1 MIGQI
6 WRTIV
11 TAKPYLVIFFI
22 ISSIVSLLISFSEIP
37 HFNYNTPLGMI
48 VFRLCMS
55 YISSF
60 IFYFIVVH
68 VPKQKDRDY
77 IYQYIKN
84 DVCNVVD
91 YGKNLSKHLRDES
104 KISFD
109 KYPDKTNILLICK
122 AVKGDSVI
130 KNEKLISL
138 MLQYKLKTLADI
150 YDIYSKMPFI
160 EGKLIYLIDNIK
172 DCLYFDRLD
181 NYNVEIH
188 GDDLAY
194 FHIPLIMYFES
205 IQELDE
211 YVDDKFKYYK
221 RRKPL
226 PKEIKKL
233 IKKGNY

>member
-1 MIGQI
+1 MIKQI
-6 WRTIV
+6 WRTII
-11 TAKPYLVIFFI
+11 TAKTYLVIFFI
-22 ISSIVSLLISFSEIP
+22 ISSILSLLISFSEIP
-37 HFNYNTPLGMI
+37 NFNYNTPLGMI

-68 VPKQKDRDY
+68 IPKQKDRDY

-91 YGKNLSKHLRDES
+91 YGKNLSKHLKEES
-104 KISFD
+104 KISFE
-109 KYPDKTNILLICK
+109 KYPDKNNILNICK
-122 AVKGDSVI
+122 SVKSDSTI
-130 KNEKLISL
+130 KNEKLLAL
-138 MLQYKLKTLADI
+138 MLQYKLRTFADI
-150 YDIYSKMPFI
+150 DDIYSKIPFI
-160 EGKLIYLIDNIK
+160 DGELIYLIDNIK
-172 DCLYFDRLD
+172 DCLYFDRID
-181 NYNVEIH
+181 SYNKEIH

-194 FHIPLIMYFES
+194 FHIPMIMYFES
-205 IQELDE
+205 IKELDD

-226 PKEIKKL
+226 PKELKKL